1 MMPEPEPSRPES
13 EAEVRGKLI
22 APSTRRHAWINIAG
36 PLLAVFVGIFAAAF
50 YLHPIGTLRWI
61 QTTRLGWSGVTQ
73 NEIGLDDGLMT
84 YFITGGYWDQ
94 YPVLMIHGVGLDA
107 ALVWRDVMHPI
118 AEAHYKVIAPNL
130 MGFASSEHRQVNHS
144 IAYQA
149 GAIAQLIDQLKLEH
163 INIIGC
169 DVGADVA
176 LYYAVNHPD
185 KVERLILISGG
196 LMGASGA
203 EKLRKGMLP
212 NTPEAMQTALDASFY
227 GMPPLPQFM
236 YERMISA
243 LANDMQAQT
252 DMLNSVPRDE
262 AYIRSKLGQIFNTLT
277 IIMWG
282 GKDPYYSSAQGEAL
296 HSALPGSAT
305 VVFKTSGAFPQLE
318 HPDDFA
324 ESIVFILKQV
334 EGGE

>member
-1 MMPEPEPSRPES
+1 MPESSRVPS
-13 EAEVRGKLI
+13 EAEVRGNLI
-22 APSTRRHAWINIAG
+22 APPVRRHAWINIVG
-36 PLLAVFVGIFAAAF
+36 PLAAVFIGIFGAAF
-50 YLHPIGTLRWI
+50 YLHPIGTLRWM

-73 NEIGLDDGLMT
+73 NEIGLDQGLMT
-84 YFITGGYWDQ
+84 YFMTGGYWDQ
-94 YPVLMIHGVGLDA
+94 APVVMIHGVGLDA
-107 ALVWRDVMHPI
+107 ALVWRGVMKPI
-118 AEAHYKVIAPNL
+118 SEAHFKVIAPNL

-163 INIIGC
+163 VSLIAS

-176 LYYAVNHPD
+176 LYYAVDHPD
-185 KVERLILISGG
+185 KVERLVLVSGG
-196 LMGASGA
+196 LTGAAGA
-203 EKLRKGMLP
+203 EKLRKGLLP
-212 NTPEAMQTALDASFY
+212 NTPEAMQAALAASFY

-236 YERMISA
+236 YDRMIAA
-243 LANDMQAQT
+243 LANDMQAQV
-252 DMLNSVPRDE
+252 DMLNSVPKDE
-262 AYIRSKLGQIFNTLT
+262 AHIRSKLGQIFNTLT

-282 GKDPYYSSAQGEAL
+282 GKNPYFGAAQGEAL

-305 VVFKTSGAFPQLE
+305 VVFKTSGPFPQLE

-334 EGGE
+334 EGGQ

>member
-1 MMPEPEPSRPES
+1 MPESSRVPS
-13 EAEVRGKLI
+13 EAEVRGNLI
-22 APSTRRHAWINIAG
+22 APPVRRHAWINIVG
-36 PLLAVFVGIFAAAF
+36 PLAAVFIGIFGAAF
-50 YLHPIGTLRWI
+50 YLHPIGTLRWL

-73 NEIGLDDGLMT
+73 NEIGLDTGLMT
-84 YFITGGYWDQ
+84 YLMTGGYWDQ
-94 YPVLMIHGVGLDA
+94 APVVMIHGVGLDA
-107 ALVWRDVMHPI
+107 ALVWRDVMKPI
-118 AEAHYKVIAPNL
+118 SEAHFKVIAPNL

-163 INIIGC
+163 VSLIAS

-176 LYYAVNHPD
+176 LYYAVDHPD
-185 KVERLILISGG
+185 KVERLVLVSGG
-196 LMGASGA
+196 LMGAA
-203 EKLRKGMLP
+203 NAQKLRKGLLP
-212 NTPEAMQTALDASFY
+212 NTPEAMQAALAASFY

-236 YERMISA
+236 YDRMIAA

-252 DMLNSVPRDE
+252 DMLDSVPKDE
-262 AYIRSKLGQIFNTLT
+262 AHIRSKLGQIFNTLT

-282 GKDPYYSSAQGEAL
+282 GKNPYYGAAQGEAL

-305 VVFKTSGAFPQLE
+305 VVFKTSGPFPQLE

-324 ESIVFILKQV
+324 ESIIFILKQV
-334 EGGE
+334 EGGQ